1 MSTEYVRPT
10 LEIEG
15 QLRDEMNEGLLEV
28 QITTALSGMAQ
39 LQLRLVNW
47 QTNSGDPFADFA
59 FMDLALGQHISVLLQ
74 QSANTALFNGEIT
87 ALEERYGNGAPQLV
101 VLAEDK
107 LHLLAKA
114 RNNRVFEEMS
124 INQVIEEVSG
134 DHSLSVDCAVSTQ
147 VQTWH
152 QINETDLAFI
162 ARLISPFDLAMRIVG
177 DQLQVKPEQID
188 SDAIVIDPQS
198 NADSV
203 RIVADLNRQVPSVA
217 VTGVNLETDSELSAH
232 ADSPYPSAEM
242 GEGSSARDELSQLS
256 WANQQIATEHI
267 PRNQSEADSWAQG
280 AMNKRA
286 KRFLYGDI
294 SCRGDSRLACGREI
308 KLQGVSQRLAGR
320 YQVVYCQHL
329 YNAQIG
335 FKTDIK
341 VERSGWSQ

>member
-1 MSTEYVRPT
+1 MSTEYVKPT

-15 QLRDEMNEGLLEV
+15 QLRNEMNEGLLEV
-28 QITTALSGMAQ
+28 QITSLLSGKAH

-47 QTNSGDPFADFA
+47 QTNVGDELADFA
-59 FMDLALGQHISVLLQ
+59 FLDLALGQQISVLMQ
-74 QSANTALFNGEIT
+74 QSGSPQLFNGEIT

-107 LHLLAKA
+107 LHLLAKT

-124 INQVIEEVSG
+124 INQVIEAVAG
-134 DHSLSVDCAVSTQ
+134 DHSLAVDCHVSTEIQ
-147 VQTWH
+147 SWH
-152 QINETDLAFI
+152 QINETDFAFI
-162 ARLISPFDLAMRIVG
+162 TRLINPFDLAMRIVA
-177 DQLQVKPEQID
+177 DQLQVKPEQRD
-188 SDAIVIDPQS
+188 TEAIVIDPQS

-203 RIVADLNRQVPSVA
+203 RIVADLNRQVPSLR
-217 VTGVNLETDSELSAH
+217 VTGLNLENDSELSAQ
-232 ADSPYPSAEM
+232 ADSPYPSSLA
-242 GEGSSARDELSQLS
+242 GENSSAKDTLEQLS
-256 WANQQIATEHI
+256 WANEQIATDHI

-280 AMNKRA
+280 AMHKRA

-308 KLQGVSQRLAGR
+308 KLQGVSRRLAGR
-320 YQVVYCQHL
+320 YQVVCCQHL

-341 VERSGWSQ
+341 VERSGWLL